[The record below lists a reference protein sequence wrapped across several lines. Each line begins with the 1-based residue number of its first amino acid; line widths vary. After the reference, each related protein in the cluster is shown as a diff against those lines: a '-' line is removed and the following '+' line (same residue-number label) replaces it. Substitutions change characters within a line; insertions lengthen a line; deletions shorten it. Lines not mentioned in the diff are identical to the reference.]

1 MATYYTLE
9 QRIVE
14 WHKARNLIEGSSD
27 HQQFEKLLEE
37 VEELRL
43 NIMNSQDISDDVGDI
58 IVVLINL
65 CARNGLT
72 LTDCMNVAYN
82 DIKYRT
88 GKMVDGIF
96 VKDLIDDSGRIKDA
110 S

>member
-1 MATYYTLE
+1 MQDLE
-9 QRIVE
+9 SKIIA
-14 WHKARNLIEGSSD
+14 WHRARNLIEGSSD

-65 CARNGLT
+65 CERNGLS

-96 VKDLIDDSGRIKDA
+96 VKDLIDDSGRIKR
-110 S
+110 

>member
-1 MATYYTLE
+1 MLKLE
-9 QRIVE
+9 KKIVE
-14 WHKARNLIEGSSD
+14 WHKARNLIKGSSD

-65 CARNGLT
+65 CERNQLS
-72 LTDCMNVAYN
+72 LSECMNVAYN
-82 DIKYRT
+82 DIKHRK
-88 GKMVDGIF
+88 GKMVDGIC
-96 VKDLIDDSGRIKDA
+96 VKDLIDESGVIQDA
-110 S
+110 V

>member
-1 MATYYTLE
+1 MTTYYTLE

-65 CARNGLT
+65 CERNGLS

-96 VKDLIDDSGRIKDA
+96 VKDLIDDSGRIKR
-110 S
+110 

>member
-1 MATYYTLE
+1 MAAYYTLE

-72 LTDCMNVAYN
+72 LTDCMTVAYN

-88 GKMVDGIF
+88 GRMVDGIF
-96 VKDLIDDSGRIKDA
+96 VKDLVDESGRIKDA
-110 S
+110 V

>member
-1 MATYYTLE
+1 MQDLE
-9 QRIVE
+9 SKIIA
-14 WHKARNLIEGSSD
+14 WHRARNLIEGSSD

-65 CARNGLT
+65 CERNGLS
-72 LTDCMNVAYN
+72 LTQCMNVAYN

-96 VKDLIDDSGRIKDA
+96 VKDLIDDSGRISNA
-110 S
+110 V

>member
-1 MATYYTLE
+1 MEQLE
-9 QRIVE
+9 QKIIA

-43 NIMNSQDISDDVGDI
+43 NIMTSQPIVDDVGDI

-65 CARNGLT
+65 CERNGLT
-72 LTDCMNVAYN
+72 LEECMAHAYN
-82 DIKYRT
+82 DIKDRR
-88 GKMVDGIF
+88 GQMVDGLF
-96 VKDLIDDSGRIKDA
+96 VKERRDESGSIQNA
-110 S
+110 I

>member
-1 MATYYTLE
+1 M
-9 QRIVE
+9 
-14 WHKARNLIEGSSD
+14 
-27 HQQFEKLLEE
+27 
-37 VEELRL
+37 
-43 NIMNSQDISDDVGDI
+43 
-58 IVVLINL
+58 
-65 CARNGLT
+65 T

-96 VKDLIDDSGRIKDA
+96 VKDLIDESGVIKNA